1 MNSPPEIPEPSEELA
16 IDWANKI
23 IASNKLT
30 DLSSLEVI
38 ATSVANHV
46 GEEFPAFFVSARL
59 IHEGEFI
66 FQVRNKSDGPGDP
79 LDWFKTLGED
89 EEEQSQET
97 KMLGKYALVTYEKL
111 LEILEI
117 TNPKSY
123 KDHLKKLKM
132 RTFES
137 PPDYKKSVID
147 FWAKKIIDYFELT
160 DKTPLKVIIKK
171 TILFFDI
178 LYTGYCISYTKFKD
192 ERKYPVIIDK
202 IGDDTLMWL
211 DVTTKIRRSIYCV
224 HFRILTTLGRIDD
237 YPKDPEY
244 WFELVLVYEKLGL
257 KKEANVFGNRGLDL
271 NPTEM
276 IGLTELVEFYSEQRR
291 FLDGLKYLKKSGEI
305 FLERKQFKVS
315 LDIWKKIINFEPHIK
330 ENWINLEK
338 TYLAMGDDLEAKKC
352 RDKIDA
358 L

>member
-16 IDWANKI
+16 IDWATKI

-30 DLSSLEVI
+30 DVSPLDVI

-59 IHEGEFI
+59 IQDGEFI
-66 FQVRNKSDGPGDP
+66 FQVRNKSDGPSDP

-89 EEEQSQET
+89 EEEQTQET

-111 LEILEI
+111 LEILDI
-117 TNPKSY
+117 ANPKSY
-123 KDHLKKLKM
+123 KEHLKKLKM
-132 RTFES
+132 RTFDS

-171 TILFFDI
+171 TLLFFDI
-178 LYTGYCISYTKFKD
+178 LYTGYCISYNKYKD
-192 ERKYPVIIDK
+192 ERKYPVVIDK

-211 DVTTKIRRSIYCV
+211 DVTTKIRRSIYSV
-224 HFRILTTLGRIDD
+224 HFRILTNLGRIKD
-237 YPKDPEY
+237 YPQDPEY

-257 KKEANVFGNRGLDL
+257 KKEANVFGKRGLAL

-305 FLERKQFKVS
+305 FLDRKQLKIS
-315 LDIWKKIINFEPHIK
+315 LDIWKKVTNFEPHIK
-330 ENWINLEK
+330 DNWINLEK
-338 TYLAMGDDLEAKKC
+338 VYLAMGNDLEAKKC
-352 RDKIDA
+352 REKIDTM
-358 L
+358 